1 MLTSVDIE
9 RLLAKINDRLAERNE
24 HGTILLAGGAVM
36 TAVFQSRNAT
46 LDIDAVFAPTH
57 VIRDIAKAISEEEG
71 LEADWI
77 NDGVKGFID
86 TTKMGSLPY
95 REFSHLSVNRLD
107 DESLL
112 ALKLSSARDNA
123 GKDMDD
129 SIELMSALGISS
141 MDELYAILE
150 DKIPTA
156 RLTPKVDYFSQ
167 EAFERYQKT
176 RKVFKANDCS
186 DSCDASYQPHG
197 RPIEEVLQKAKEASA
212 RQAYAD
218 DIRNINH
225 SL

>member
-9 RLLAKINDRLAERNE
+9 RLLAKTNDRLAEKNE

-156 RLTPKVDYFSQ
+156 RAHPEGRLLLAGGVRALSEDAEGFQGKRLQRFLRCLVSTPRQTYRRGLAKS
-167 EAFERYQKT
+167 ERGK
-176 RKVFKANDCS
+176 RSPSIC
-186 DSCDASYQPHG
+186 
-197 RPIEEVLQKAKEASA
+197 R
-212 RQAYAD
+212 
-218 DIRNINH
+218 
-225 SL
+225 